1 MHYLIISNRYSFFN
15 LPPIFYCMPCSSTV
29 CDFVSPIFFE
39 VSFHGCSV
47 EIKDSC
53 QISGHAYNEE
63 ESLIMLLP
71 HYDFIAMLLHCTYYK
86 AFVPY

>member
-1 MHYLIISNRYSFFN
+1 
-15 LPPIFYCMPCSSTV
+15 MPCSSTI
-29 CDFVSPIFFE
+29 CDFVSFIFFE

-53 QISGHAYNEE
+53 QISGHAFNEE